1 MDLAGALV
9 ELGRGRFE
17 RLLAGISI
25 GSLKRF
31 QVFDNFKIRAG
42 VSKLNREKLR
52 KAGPGFWSRIEAGE
66 SELAKEIAQ
75 AVLVSHLDFVAG
87 ALDFLEIPHDGN
99 GFFDK
104 DDATREKLGEGWQ
117 KRVFDRFKDEFPE
130 ELVLLYINHLDWELN
145 KPDTVFTAA

>member
-9 ELGRGRFE
+9 ELGRDRFD
-17 RLLAGISI
+17 RLVAGISI
-25 GSLKRF
+25 GSLKRY

-75 AVLVSHLDFVAG
+75 AVLVSHLDFVAA

-104 DDATREKLGEGWQ
+104 DDATREKLREGWQ
-117 KRVFDRFKDEFPE
+117 KRVYERFNDEFPE

-145 KPDTVFTAA
+145 KPENAYLGT

>member
-9 ELGRGRFE
+9 ELGRGRFD
-17 RLLAGISI
+17 RLLGGISI

-52 KAGPGFWSRIEAGE
+52 KVGPAFWSRIEAGD

-75 AVLVSHLDFVAG
+75 AVLVSHLDFVAA

-117 KRVFDRFKDEFPE
+117 RRVHDRFKDEFPE

-145 KPDTVFTAA
+145 KPDTVFTGA